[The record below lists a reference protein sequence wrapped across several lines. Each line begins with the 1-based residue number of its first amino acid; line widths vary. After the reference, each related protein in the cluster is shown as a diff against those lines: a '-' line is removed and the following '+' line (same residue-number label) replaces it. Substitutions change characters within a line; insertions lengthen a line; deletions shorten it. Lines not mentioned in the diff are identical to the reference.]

1 MKTLPNL
8 PLKGKNKNF
17 NFRLLFKTLMTINLN
32 INQTLILLRADGNV
46 LYISLEKYLLYV

>member
-1 MKTLPNL
+1 MDFK
-8 PLKGKNKNF
+8 KGIY
-17 NFRLLFKTLMTINLN
+17 RLFDFSFYFKTLMTVNLN